1 MWENPPNVHSSSVAK
16 AEDWR
21 IVENNSKVWAL
32 KDKSKKK
39 KKKKNMNG
47 GKKGTNSGPRQAIWS
62 MDDKFMEELNKSKG
76 GQQCWK

>member
-39 KKKKNMNG
+39 KKKRTWMGEKKELIQG
-47 GKKGTNSGPRQAIWS
+47 PGKQSEAWMINSWR
-62 MDDKFMEELNKSKG
+62 N
-76 GQQCWK
+76 